1 MLWMDEIVYDTVLTL
16 NLCSSMSVCIALLHH
31 SIRILRRGCWT
42 PTINHWCDSYTVTNL
57 PFPVDI
63 TSHISLSYIC
73 LSICSHLTLTYCIE
87 GCKCCSSEA
96 AHPDAAGVPAR
107 VRGRCTRRALPR
119 TTTGRH
125 RARYPSKP
133 EYATRRRRRSCGTHG
148 YSCYSCCNTVEDHHT
163 GAE

>member
-1 MLWMDEIVYDTVLTL
+1 MLWMDEIVYDTVRT
-16 NLCSSMSVCIALLHH
+16 LCSSMSVCIALLYH

-42 PTINHWCDSYTVTNL
+42 PIINHRCDSYTVTNL
-57 PFPVDI
+57 F
-63 TSHISLSYIC
+63 SNRHHLSYLSFP

-87 GCKCCSSEA
+87 GCECCSSQA

-107 VRGRCTRRALPR
+107 ARGRGTRRALPR

-133 EYATRRRRRSCGTHG
+133 EHAPRRRRRSCGPHR
-148 YSCYSCCNTVEDHHT
+148 YSCCNTVEDHHT